1 MAGKINIDAERCK
14 GCGLCVVVCPKA
26 DIVISNKS
34 NQTGYFPAESNGNEC
49 TGCAL
54 CAIVCPEAAVVVL
67 KDQNIEEIK
76 SAKKKSDTL
85 VRKLQ

>member
-1 MAGKINIDAERCK
+1 MGGKIIIDAERCK
-14 GCGLCVVVCPKA
+14 GCGLCVIVCPKA
-26 DIVISNKS
+26 EIVISNKS
-34 NQTGYFPAESNGNEC
+34 NQTGYLPADSKNTEC

-76 SAKKKSDTL
+76 AKTKESNTL
-85 VRKLQ
+85 VRKRQ